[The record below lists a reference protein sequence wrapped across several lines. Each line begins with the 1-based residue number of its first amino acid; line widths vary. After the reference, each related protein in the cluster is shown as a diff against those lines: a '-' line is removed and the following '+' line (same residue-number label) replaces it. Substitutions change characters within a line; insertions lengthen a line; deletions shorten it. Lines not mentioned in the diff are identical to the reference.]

1 MRNDYVV
8 FEKHGSTHAYESFSD
23 IPKLSEKCV
32 VKYEDNKPESI
43 YLPKNNPI
51 NESMPVIRNNSIVFN
66 YQVRFNKLIPFNI
79 PFEHIM
85 KIAYI
90 TKEEFD
96 RKVKN
101 IESKIDK
108 IILEEI
114 ICSEEVTIK

>member
-1 MRNDYVV
+1 MQNDHVV
-8 FEKHGSTHAYESFSD
+8 FNEDGSANCYEGFSE

-32 VKYEDNKPESI
+32 VKYKDNKPDSI
-43 YLPKNNPI
+43 YLPKDNPI